1 MSSFES
7 VPEKDLIANLL
18 DKDFRMT
25 VILIL
30 RELKK
35 EVEKVKK
42 IIHEQNGNVNKGRK
56 KPKNEPQ
63 KIWI

>member
-25 VILIL
+25 VILML

-42 IIHEQNGNVNKGRK
+42 IIHEQNGNVKKGRK

>member
-25 VILIL
+25 VILML

>member
-25 VILIL
+25 VILML

-42 IIHEQNGNVNKGRK
+42 IIHEQNGNINKGGK